1 MIQIVICMVVVSTPI
16 HHNITTAL
24 VITTL
29 KRVNI
34 VIQILSLNLIPT
46 IQHNRLFSL
55 LNYSYS
61 NKTIIYRMKMLLR
74 NTTTIKQ
81 SLKRHRLTISFWSIK
96 KRIGLS
102 WGIIQMRIIS
112 DVMSRINVFWI
123 ACKCLWIWLTRL
135 VIGLRILVLKWIIRK
150 IWLNF

>member
-1 MIQIVICMVVVSTPI
+1 MIQIVIYMAVVSTLI
-16 HHNITTAL
+16 RHNITTAL
-24 VITTL
+24 ITTL
-29 KRVNI
+29 KKVNI
-34 VIQILSLNLIPT
+34 QIHSLNLIPI
-46 IQHNRLFSL
+46 IQHSRLFSL
-55 LNYSYS
+55 LNYFYS
-61 NKTIIYRMKMLLR
+61 NKTIIYRTKMPLR